1 MESTFKQQTEEGKER
16 VKLRNKFLLAVSLFS
31 MLLVIY
37 QLWSTIPIIAEYA
50 GDAYLFQEPR
60 EGYVWKDWV
69 LEARDMFWKALIGMI
84 LQICFYFSVAFWSF
98 SEAIGKRA
106 ESQPKPEIKN
116 ET

>member
-1 MESTFKQQTEEGKER
+1 M
-16 VKLRNKFLLAVSLFS
+16 KLRNKLLLAVSLFS

-37 QLWSTIPIIAEYA
+37 QLWSTIPEIAEYA
-50 GDAYLFQEPR
+50 GDAYLFQETR

-84 LQICFYFSVAFWSF
+84 LKICFFFSIAFWSF
-98 SEAIGKRA
+98 SEAIEKRT
-106 ESQPKPEIKN
+106 ESPSETETKN

>member
-1 MESTFKQQTEEGKER
+1 M
-16 VKLRNKFLLAVSLFS
+16 KLRNKLLLAVSLFS

-37 QLWSTIPIIAEYA
+37 QLWSTIPEIAECA
-50 GDAYLFQEPR
+50 GDAYLFQETR

-84 LQICFYFSVAFWSF
+84 LKICFFFSIAFWSF
-98 SEAIGKRA
+98 SEAIEKRT
-106 ESQPKPEIKN
+106 ESPSKPESKN